1 MNYIQ
6 QITPNCNFTLKV
18 KAFKRGFL
26 WFSGLKENSKFLKS
40 NPSKLVWESVWVLAG
55 FFHNICW
62 SLPNVEQDGTKTSKT
77 CAIGQTYYGLTLNRV
92 GNRKLI
98 EHHQKKQ
105 LPICWNHDSEV
116 VSYLGVQVQWQI
128 QNVLKMN
135 PTLILEILLRIHRRS
150 TIAYKCILFDAIMCP
165 F

>member
-18 KAFKRGFL
+18 KQKLLKGGFL
-26 WFSGLKENSKFLKS
+26 WFLGLKENSKFLKS
-40 NPSKLVWESVWVLAG
+40 NPSKLVWWKRLRASG

-116 VSYLGVQVQWQI
+116 VSSLNVQVQWQI
-128 QNVLKMN
+128 CTEYLEDESN
-135 PTLILEILLRIHRRS
+135 PYPWNSCRTVEN
-150 TIAYKCILFDAIMCP
+150 T
-165 F
+165 